1 MAPIARGKKAPPT
14 MLIIRSEDAMGGAF
28 FRVESDRL
36 KMVGNMMLIKN
47 CSGMSSQNPRA
58 LPVKAMVNPIM
69 AAAIA
74 AKNSSFAGAI
84 QRIRNVPVNR
94 PIMNINRP
102 SERPVA
108 ATELLTLP

>member
-47 CSGMSSQNPRA
+47 CIAMRIQMPATGAGMA
-58 LPVKAMVNPIM
+58 TM
-69 AAAIA
+69 A
-74 AKNSSFAGAI
+74 
-84 QRIRNVPVNR
+84 QRIVE
-94 PIMNINRP
+94 MK
-102 SERPVA
+102 A
-108 ATELLTLP
+108 